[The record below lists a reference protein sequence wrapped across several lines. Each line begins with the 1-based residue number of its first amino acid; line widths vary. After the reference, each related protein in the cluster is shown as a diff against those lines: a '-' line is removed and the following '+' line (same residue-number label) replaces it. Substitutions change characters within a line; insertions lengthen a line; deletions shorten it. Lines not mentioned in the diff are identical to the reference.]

1 MPGIY
6 FTYTE
11 TLPTIHPNIEAFVTF
26 RGTAVIDEEG
36 NEVMIGK
43 MECAVH
49 GSACILGCFGFE
61 PCQIPADDSP
71 RSEDQK
77 FLSTIKDAARKKY
90 AQILKKVDSLN

>member
-6 FTYTE
+6 FIHTQ
-11 TLPTIHPNIEAFVTF
+11 TLPTIHPDIEAFITF

-36 NEVMIGK
+36 NDVEIGK
-43 MECAVH
+43 IEYAIH
-49 GSACILGCFGFE
+49 SAFSILDFQQCS
-61 PCQIPADDSP
+61 IPFDCST

-77 FLSTIKDAARKKY
+77 LLSTLKDAARKKY